1 MPPPTRNQVFI
12 SYSHND
18 TKWRDDLEIHLK
30 PYRRV
35 GSIISWSD
43 EQITSGSNW
52 FDEIN
57 SALINTN
64 VAVLLVTPNFLAS
77 DFIYEHE
84 LGPFLKQAQQGGV
97 RILWV
102 HVRTC
107 AYKLTALKDYQA
119 VLNPARPLADMTEA
133 ERDRAWVKI
142 CEEIEKAVNSS
153 KDAAPQSG
161 PTATQ
166 DRELSAKPAAHAA
179 RWFVVGCVLLLFA
192 FGLGIWGFFLGT
204 LTSVQQRL
212 LVWALALASGLAIGA
227 FVGSIKAEAR
237 GLIPGIAIT
246 ATSGFAVWLIMFFFP
261 FPESKIREQSSQ
273 ATPSVT
279 ATPRLSPTVPPTPPP
294 PKTPGP
300 VDLLTEKHQRLR

>member
-1 MPPPTRNQVFI
+1 LTFRGFSQKHP
-12 SYSHND
+12 
-18 TKWRDDLEIHLK
+18 
-30 PYRRV
+30 
-35 GSIISWSD
+35 IISWSD
-43 EQITSGSNW
+43 EQITSGSKW
-52 FDEIN
+52 FEEIN

-119 VLNPARPLADMTEA
+119 VLSPARPLADMTEA

-142 CEEIEKAVNSS
+142 CEEIEKAVNPS

-166 DRELSAKPAAHAA
+166 NRELSAKPAAPAA
-179 RWFVVGCVLLLFA
+179 AMTLSPPVIATPPAEAEATA
-192 FGLGIWGFFLGT
+192 FDTRFYYRLTNDFLGQGKS
-204 LTSVQQRL
+204 LDVYND
-212 LVWALALASGLAIGA
+212 
-227 FVGSIKAEAR
+227 GSY
-237 GLIPGIAIT
+237 
-246 ATSGFAVWLIMFFFP
+246 
-261 FPESKIREQSSQ
+261 
-273 ATPSVT
+273 
-279 ATPRLSPTVPPTPPP
+279 
-294 PKTPGP
+294 
-300 VDLLTEKHQRLR
+300 RLRMSESADSPGQLWQLVDRGDGKYSLRNAYLGNSYSLDVINYGKKDTPCVAESGHYTG